1 MLLILSPRT
10 LSDLPVPAWE
20 SHRAYSEPPLL
31 DGLNRAFGSDANHRT
46 RSRDRTSDPS
56 SSVELQ
62 PKRKD
67 LEVLESSPVLKHSNT
82 SWPLTTCCDD
92 PDDLY
97 VKKLQKKTVPK
108 RTGSR
113 YFFPANGP
121 WWTWLAWKMSVMASG
136 GHKIL
141 EAILKSNLANL
152 EVEENHLRRW
162 GLRIDSE
169 TLWGNISTKHVFCE
183 ADLSAVPA
191 SRRERRNEKEVQT
204 KQQGWLKWVWF
215 QHILTIHM
223 AVGDYLAPNLVKIYR
238 WYVGRLYCLSMFV
251 LYQQKNTW

>member
-1 MLLILSPRT
+1 MT
-10 LSDLPVPAWE
+10 LMTCTW
-20 SHRAYSEPPLL
+20 
-31 DGLNRAFGSDANHRT
+31 
-46 RSRDRTSDPS
+46 RSC
-56 SSVELQ
+56 
-62 PKRKD
+62 K
-67 LEVLESSPVLKHSNT
+67 
-82 SWPLTTCCDD
+82 
-92 PDDLY
+92 
-97 VKKLQKKTVPK
+97 KKTVPK

-162 GLRIDSE
+162 GLRIDRE
-169 TLWGNISTKHVFCE
+169 TLWGNISRKHVFCE
-183 ADLSAVPA
+183 ADLSADPA
-191 SRRERRNEKEVQT
+191 SGRERRNEKEVQT

-215 QHILTIHM
+215 QHILSIHV

-251 LYQQKNTW
+251 LYQQKKHLISYLQNIPTPTNKKKHDSKIIYIFSFHYRLRTFSIWFHFLSIHYIILNLVFFAFFPPIFVVFFFPRLKPPVTPS